1 MKKLFLAIVLLLSV
15 GNTFGQLK
23 SPGSGITQNGWT
35 WTFQSLNLSNTY
47 PSASNDTL
55 NGSGVTKYFT
65 IGTRNATTFV
75 ASGAAA
81 VAGPGVIHYN
91 ISTKVASVSST
102 VNPVVSITPERSTN
116 NSTWVTVPGASTY
129 TVSPSS
135 RTTASTVG
143 IDLTSNP
150 GLYSRLKVTSTD
162 TASVQIY
169 GQVDFTY

>member
-15 GNTFGQLK
+15 GSAFGQLL
-23 SPGSGITQNGWT
+23 SPGTGITQSGWT
-35 WTFQSLNLSNTY
+35 WTFQSLNLSNSY
-47 PSASNDTL
+47 ANASNDTL

-65 IGTRNATTFV
+65 IGTRTSAGV
-75 ASGAAA
+75 ASAAAA
-81 VAGPGVIHYN
+81 VAGPAVIHYN
-91 ISTKVASVSST
+91 ISAKVASVSST

-116 NSTWVTVPGASTY
+116 NSVWVTVPGASTY

-143 IDLTSNP
+143 IDLSTNP
-150 GLYSRLKVTSTD
+150 GRYNRLKVTSTD

-169 GQVDFTY
+169 GQVDFTH